1 MKNKINI
8 ILEQQNKSMY
18 WLSKVTGI
26 SYKNIH
32 NLCNEDNPIKSIKL
46 NTIDK
51 ICTALNC
58 TPNDLFEPNIDLQTL
73 IYMYQNNPSLNLEE
87 KLRDVV
93 RFEYNNLTEKEID
106 NLINLIPHSLEIK
119 VSKSEIK
126 LNLDPIS
133 YPHYRNL
140 IPNSKDED

>member
-51 ICTALNC
+51 ICTALDC
-58 TPNDLFEPNIDLQTL
+58 TPNELFEPDIDLKTLMNLYKDNPTNNIAQTL
-73 IYMYQNNPSLNLEE
+73 RN
-87 KLRDVV
+87 KL
-93 RFEYNNLTEKEID
+93 
-106 NLINLIPHSLEIK
+106 
-119 VSKSEIK
+119 KSEY
-126 LNLDPIS
+126 PIMTNS
-133 YPHYRNL
+133 EVESVIDM
-140 IPNSKDED
+140 IPNSFEITINKDRVKMNINPLSLYNKD